1 MVRTMPRI
9 LSQGLKLLPPSFSF
23 VIMAIG
29 LVSLLSTV
37 ALLCGSEKANKI
49 KRRRQEKT
57 VRLGYK
63 TPVKRLQSSVSSKA
77 LLLAK
82 MISWRKVQSDG
93 EEEEENN
100 MGNCW
105 DDDDEE
111 AIWRKTI
118 IKGEKCRPLNFSGK
132 ILYDTDGNLIPD
144 DTPHPPQSKWSIIRL
159 LTPPN

>member
-1 MVRTMPRI
+1 MVRTMPRV
-9 LSQGLKLLPPSFSF
+9 LSEGLKLLPPSFSF

-29 LVSLLSTV
+29 VVSLLSIV

-49 KRRRQEKT
+49 RRRRQEKT

-82 MISWRKVQSDG
+82 MISWRKVQNDG
-93 EEEEENN
+93 EEEDEN
-100 MGNCW
+100 NCW

-111 AIWRKTI
+111 AVWRKTI
-118 IKGEKCRPLNFSGK
+118 MKGEKCRPLDFSGK
-132 ILYDTDGNLIPD
+132 ILYDSDGNLIPD
-144 DTPHPPQSKWSIIRL
+144 DTPQPPQSK
-159 LTPPN
+159 

>member
-1 MVRTMPRI
+1 MVRTTPRV

-23 VIMAIG
+23 VIMARG
-29 LVSLLSTV
+29 VVSLLSTV

-57 VRLGYK
+57 VRLGNK

-82 MISWRKVQSDG
+82 MISWRKVQNDG
-93 EEEEENN
+93 EEEEEN
-100 MGNCW
+100 NCW

-111 AIWRKTI
+111 AVWRKTI
-118 IKGEKCRPLNFSGK
+118 MKGEKCRPLDFSGK
-132 ILYDTDGNLIPD
+132 ILYDSDGNLIPD
-144 DTPHPPQSKWSIIRL
+144 DTPQPPQSK
-159 LTPPN
+159 

>member
-1 MVRTMPRI
+1 MVRTMPRV
-9 LSQGLKLLPPSFSF
+9 LSQGLKLLSPSFSF

-29 LVSLLSTV
+29 MVSLLSIV

-82 MISWRKVQSDG
+82 MISWRKVQNDG
-93 EEEEENN
+93 EEEEEN
-100 MGNCW
+100 NCW

-111 AIWRKTI
+111 AVWRKTI
-118 IKGEKCRPLNFSGK
+118 MKGEKCRPLDFSGK
-132 ILYDTDGNLIPD
+132 ILYDSDGNLIPD
-144 DTPHPPQSKWSIIRL
+144 DTPQPPQSK
-159 LTPPN
+159 

>member
-1 MVRTMPRI
+1 MVRTTPRV
-9 LSQGLKLLPPSFSF
+9 LSQGLKKLLPPSFSF

-29 LVSLLSTV
+29 VVSLLSTV

-82 MISWRKVQSDG
+82 MISWRKVQNDG
-93 EEEEENN
+93 EEEEET
-100 MGNCW
+100 NCW
-105 DDDDEE
+105 ADEDDEE
-111 AIWRKTI
+111 AVWRKTI
-118 IKGEKCRPLNFSGK
+118 MKGEKCRPLDFSGK
-132 ILYDTDGNLIPD
+132 ILYDSDGNLIPD
-144 DTPHPPQSKWSIIRL
+144 DTPQPPQSK
-159 LTPPN
+159 